1 MYSLKDYILR
11 TKDFLAQSQ
20 EKILIVNPEGKV
32 VYINDVFLALTGYDR
47 KEVSK
52 LHLNKLIGPTA
63 NKLIENEIKKSNV
76 CISKQEFH
84 FLNSKKSCPFLH
96 SILGMVIL

>member
-63 NKLIENEIKKSNV
+63 NKVMSASVNR
-76 CISKQEFH
+76 
-84 FLNSKKSCPFLH
+84 NSTF
-96 SILGMVIL
+96 